1 MSVRTAGV
9 RGKLLAMLSAIAISA
24 AISTPAP
31 AAQFSFAAFGDTPY
45 NADEEPQLIAMIAE
59 MNHEPLAFTLHVGDF
74 KDARSECSDALFLQ
88 RREWFAL
95 SRHAFFYTPGDN
107 EWVDCRRARWAP
119 RDPLERLTKLR
130 ELFFTRDSSLGQRPL
145 HADRQSARGYPEN
158 MRWFVEDV
166 VFATLNIP
174 GPDNH
179 HSAMPEESGR
189 RTRAVLDW
197 MREAFGVARERRL
210 AAVVLATQADLWTG
224 NAGFAE
230 ILKTLSAEAQ
240 RYDGEVLVVHGDTH
254 WFRFDKPLVDPASGR
269 KVDNVT
275 RLEVYGSPFVNWVQV
290 TVTTGNGRAKFSVVQ
305 GSEVA
310 AKQAPAQPS
319 R

>member
-1 MSVRTAGV
+1 MSVRGII
-9 RGKLLAMLSAIAISA
+9 RGKVRALLGAIAVSA

-31 AAQFSFAAFGDTPY
+31 AAQFAFAAFGDTPY

-74 KDARSECSDALFLQ
+74 KDARAECSDALFLQ

-95 SRHAFFYTPGDN
+95 SQHAFFYTPGDN

-119 RDPLERLTKLR
+119 RDPLERLAKLR
-130 ELFFTRDSSLGQRPL
+130 ELFFTRDSSLGQPPL

-158 MRWFVEDV
+158 MRWLVEDV

-179 HSAMPEESGR
+179 HSAMPEESRR

-210 AAVVLATQADLWTG
+210 PAVVLATQADLWTG

-269 KVDNVT
+269 KIDNVT
-275 RLEVYGSPFVNWVQV
+275 RLEVYGSPFVNWVHV
-290 TVTTGNGRAKFSVVQ
+290 TVGTGNGRATFSVVR

-310 AKQAPAQPS
+310 AKRAQP
-319 R
+319 RPVP